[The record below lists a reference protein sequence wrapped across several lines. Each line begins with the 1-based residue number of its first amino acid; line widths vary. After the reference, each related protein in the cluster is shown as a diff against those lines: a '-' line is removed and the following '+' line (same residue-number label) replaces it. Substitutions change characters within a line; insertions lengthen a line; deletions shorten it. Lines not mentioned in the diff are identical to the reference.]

1 MKIYKTSETA
11 AGKLKSPAVA
21 IGNFDGIHLGHK
33 ALFTRAMDLARERS
47 GDAAVLT
54 FSPHPARYFNPD
66 LAPPLINT
74 EERKLELMEEFGL
87 DAVVVE
93 TFDADFAALD
103 ARAFAGQ
110 VLQRNLGAK
119 HVVVGHGFSFGRKRE
134 GDLSAL
140 QRLGVEFGFLAHGIP
155 AVRAESIVVS
165 STKIR
170 NFLLLG
176 RVSGA
181 AALMGREY
189 MVRGEV
195 VQGRGRGRTIGIPT
209 ANVNSDS
216 EILPQGGVYAG
227 RLRLPGGEILDS
239 VINIGTNPT
248 FEKAAVMTL
257 EVHVLDFDQDIYGQ
271 QVGVIFTRR
280 LRAERRFSS
289 VDELIEAIKGD
300 IQVARQ
306 VLEPT

>member
-1 MKIYKTSETA
+1 MKIYKTSEEA

-93 TFDADFAALD
+93 TFDEDFAALD

-140 QRLGVEFGFLAHGIP
+140 QRLGVEFGFFTLPRG
-155 AVRAESIVVS
+155 VLEGGV
-165 STKIR
+165 TG
-170 NFLLLG
+170 LLG
-176 RVSGA
+176 A
-181 AALMGREY
+181 AHQA
-189 MVRGEV
+189 
-195 VQGRGRGRTIGIPT
+195 QPAQDRGRDG
-209 ANVNSDS
+209 V
-216 EILPQGGVYAG
+216 LQGGG
-227 RLRLPGGEILDS
+227 QGKRRP
-239 VINIGTNPT
+239 
-248 FEKAAVMTL
+248 AAFRYQCPAR
-257 EVHVLDFDQDIYGQ
+257 EVL
-271 QVGVIFTRR
+271 
-280 LRAERRFSS
+280 L
-289 VDELIEAIKGD
+289 
-300 IQVARQ
+300 
-306 VLEPT
+306 